1 MYYDYLVKNG
11 KIVDGSGK
19 PAYEGSIAIA
29 EGKISAI
36 LLNHEDMTA
45 AKNNSKEVIDAAGL
59 VVCPGFI
66 DMHSHADWVLPL
78 PDHAST
84 LAPLLEQGIT
94 TVVGGNCG
102 YSTAPLAP
110 NSLYLDLVASESEFL
125 ADKPLNFEWSTM
137 ASFFE
142 HLEQQGL
149 ALNLAMLAGH
159 GNLRLSMFG
168 QPDACPGE
176 QGFAEMVWSTGEAL
190 KEGACGISLGLGYSP
205 GIFSDISELERFAIC
220 AREHDSL
227 LTVHLKAYTKLSG
240 AYPLK
245 LFGNRPHNVRALE
258 EMINLARRTGVKMQ
272 ISHLLFVGR
281 STWPLADRCLELIEN
296 AVADGVDLAFDS
308 FPYSCGNT
316 TIYIAYPTWFRDNIE
331 QNFKSKAARMR
342 VKLEIGLIS
351 SQLGFGL
358 EDIQILWGGTPE
370 LDQFNGLFFD
380 EIARQ
385 MGTSIIEA
393 YLQVSEKSKGK
404 TLCLLHKYNGE
415 EGNMAVL
422 DRVICHPLNMVET
435 DTILTTRGLQNPS
448 SFGTFPRVIQRYCK
462 EKGVFS
468 LEEVVAKMTAKPAER
483 FDLKDRGTITE
494 GNWADITIFDYET
507 IADNTTLRE
516 LENRPSGIKHVLLNG
531 TEVVHDGVM
540 MKGIKAGQAL
550 RVS

>member
-1 MYYDYLVKNG
+1 MNYDYLIKNG

-19 PAYEGSIAIA
+19 PAFEGSLAIA
-29 EGKISAI
+29 DGKIAALI
-36 LLNHEDMTA
+36 HNRDDTTA
-45 AKNNSKEVIDAAGL
+45 AEKNCKEVIDAAGL

-78 PDHAST
+78 PNHSTT

-110 NSLYLDLVASESEFL
+110 RSLYLDLVASESEFL

-168 QPDACPGE
+168 QPDSCPGE
-176 QGFAEMVWSTGEAL
+176 QGFAEMVWTAGEAL
-190 KEGACGISLGLGYSP
+190 KEGACGVSLGLGYSP
-205 GIFSDISELERFAIC
+205 GIFSDISELEKFAIC
-220 AREHDSL
+220 AREHNRL

-245 LFGNRPHNVRALE
+245 LFGNRPHNIRALE
-258 EMINLARRTGVKMQ
+258 EMIDLARRTGVKMQ

-281 STWPLADRCLELIEN
+281 STWPLADRCLELIEK
-296 AVADGVDLAFDS
+296 AVDEGVDLAFDS

-331 QNFKSKAARMR
+331 QNFQSRKARLR

-370 LDQFNGLFFD
+370 LDQYNGLFFD

-385 MGTSIIEA
+385 MKTSIIEA
-393 YLQVSEKSKGK
+393 YLQVSEKSMGK

-415 EGNMAVL
+415 EGNMSVL
-422 DRVICHPLNMVET
+422 DRVVCHPLNLVET

-462 EKGVFS
+462 GSGVLS
-468 LEEVVAKMTAKPAER
+468 LEEAVAKMTSKSAAR
-483 FDLKDRGTITE
+483 FGLKDRGTIAKD
-494 GNWADITIFDYET
+494 NWADLTIFDYEE

-516 LENRPSGIKHVLLNG
+516 LEKRPSGIRHVLLNG
-531 TEVVHDGVM
+531 TEVVRDGVM
-540 MKGIKAGQAL
+540 IKDVKAGQAL

>member
-1 MYYDYLVKNG
+1 MNYDYLIKNG
-11 KIVDGSGK
+11 NIVDGSGS
-19 PAYEGSIAIA
+19 PAFEGSLAISAGKIA
-29 EGKISAI
+29 KLLHNQDDISAI
-36 LLNHEDMTA
+36 EN
-45 AKNNSKEVIDAAGL
+45 KSKEVIDASGL
-59 VVCPGFI
+59 IVCPGFI

-78 PDHAST
+78 PDHPST

-110 NSLYLDLVASESEFL
+110 RSLYLDLVASESEFI

-142 HLEQQGL
+142 HLEHKGL
-149 ALNLAMLAGH
+149 ALNLGMLVGH

-168 QPDACPGE
+168 QPDVCPGE
-176 QGFAEMVWSTGEAL
+176 QGFAEMVWAAGEAL

-205 GIFSDISELERFAIC
+205 GIFSDISELERFAVC
-220 AREHDSL
+220 AREHNRL

-245 LFGNRPHNVRALE
+245 LIGNQPHNVRALE
-258 EMINLARRTGVKMQ
+258 EMINLARCTGVKLQ

-331 QNFKSKAARMR
+331 KNFKSKTARMR
-342 VKLEIGLIS
+342 VKLEIKLIS

-380 EIARQ
+380 EIAKQ
-385 MGTSIIEA
+385 MGTSTIEA

-415 EGNMAVL
+415 ESNMSVL
-422 DRVICHPLNMVET
+422 DRVVCHPLNMVET

-462 EKGVFS
+462 EIGALS
-468 LEEVVAKMTAKPAER
+468 LEEAIAKITAKPAER
-483 FDLKDRGTITE
+483 FGLSNRGKITE
-494 GNWADITIFDYET
+494 GNWADITIFDYDE

-531 TEVVHDGVM
+531 TAVVQG
-540 MKGIKAGQAL
+540 GIMIKDVKAGQAL
-550 RVS
+550 RVC

>member
-1 MYYDYLVKNG
+1 MSGDYLIKNG
-11 KIVDGSGK
+11 KIVDGTGK
-19 PAYEGSIAIA
+19 PAFDGAIA
-29 EGKISAI
+29 VAGGIITALFHSQDDISAA
-36 LLNHEDMTA
+36 E
-45 AKNNSKEVIDAAGL
+45 KNCKEVIDATGL

-78 PDHAST
+78 PDHAKT

-110 NSLYLDLVASESEFL
+110 ASQHRGLVAAESEFL
-125 ADKPLNFEWSTM
+125 ADLPLDLEWTTL

-142 HLEQQGL
+142 KLESQGL

-168 QPDACPGE
+168 QPEASPGE
-176 QGFAEMVWSTGEAL
+176 QSFAEMVRAMSEAL

-205 GIFSDISELERFAIC
+205 GIFSDISELEKFAIC
-220 AREHDSL
+220 AREHDRL

-245 LFGNRPHNVRALE
+245 LVGNRPHNLRALE
-258 EMINLARRTGVKMQ
+258 EMIDLARHTGVKMQ
-272 ISHLLFVGR
+272 ISHMLFVGR
-281 STWPLADRCLELIEN
+281 STWPLADRCLELIEK
-296 AVADGVDLAFDS
+296 AVAEGVDLAFDS

-316 TIYIAYPTWFRDNIE
+316 TIYIAYPAWFRENIE
-331 QNFKSKAARMR
+331 KNFQSRTARMR

-351 SQLGFGL
+351 GRLGFGL

-370 LDQFNGLFFD
+370 LDRFNGLFFD
-380 EIARQ
+380 EIAGQ
-385 MGTSIIEA
+385 MGTSTIEA
-393 YLQVSEKSKGK
+393 YLQVSAKSRGK
-404 TLCLLHKYNGE
+404 TLCLMHKYNGE
-415 EGNMAVL
+415 EGDMSVL
-422 DRVICHPLNMVET
+422 DRVVCHPLNLVET

-448 SFGTFPRVIQRYCK
+448 SFGTFPRVIQRYVK
-462 EKGVFS
+462 ELKLMS
-468 LEEVVAKMTAKPAER
+468 LEEAIAKMTAKSAGR
-483 FDLKDRGTITE
+483 FGLKDRGVIAA
-494 GNWADITIFDYET
+494 GKWADITIFDYDE

-516 LENRPSGIKHVLLNG
+516 LEKRPAGIRHVLLNG
-531 TEVVHDGVM
+531 TEVVRGGEMIAGV
-540 MKGIKAGQAL
+540 KAGQIL

>member
-1 MYYDYLVKNG
+1 MNYDYLIKNG
-11 KIVDGSGK
+11 KIVDGSGN
-19 PAYEGSIAIA
+19 PVYEGSLAIRDGRIATILHDQDD
-29 EGKISAI
+29 ISA
-36 LLNHEDMTA
+36 LE
-45 AKNNSKEVIDAAGL
+45 KNCKEVIDASGL
-59 VVCPGFI
+59 MVSPGFI

-78 PDHAST
+78 PDHPTT

-110 NSLYLDLVASESEFL
+110 RSLYLDLVAAESEFL

-142 HLEQQGL
+142 HLEQRGL

-168 QPDACPGE
+168 QPDVCPGE
-176 QGFAEMVWSTGEAL
+176 QGFAEMVWTAGEAL

-205 GIFSDISELERFAIC
+205 GIFSDISELEKLAVC
-220 AREHDSL
+220 AREHNRL

-245 LFGNRPHNVRALE
+245 LVGNRPHNVRALE

-296 AVADGVDLAFDS
+296 TVAEGLDLAFDS

-331 QNFKSKAARMR
+331 KNFQSKTARIR

-380 EIARQ
+380 EIAKQ

-415 EGNMAVL
+415 EDNMSVL
-422 DRVICHPLNMVET
+422 DRVMCHPLNLVET

-462 EKGVFS
+462 ELGTLS
-468 LEEVVAKMTAKPAER
+468 LEEAIAKMTARPAER
-483 FDLKDRGTITE
+483 FGLKERGKIVT
-494 GNWADITIFDYET
+494 GNWADLTIFDYSE

-516 LENRPSGIKHVLLNG
+516 LENRPSGIRHVLING
-531 TEVVHDGVM
+531 TEVVHNGEMVEGV
-540 MKGIKAGQAL
+540 KAGQAL
-550 RVS
+550 RVG

>member
-1 MYYDYLVKNG
+1 MHCDYLIKNG
-11 KIVDGSGK
+11 IIVDGSGR
-19 PAYEGSIAIA
+19 PAFEGSLAITA
-29 EGKISAI
+29 GRITALLHNQDDLSA
-36 LLNHEDMTA
+36 LE
-45 AKNNSKEVIDAAGL
+45 KNSIKVIDAAGL
-59 VVCPGFI
+59 VVSPGFI

-78 PDHAST
+78 SDHSST

-110 NSLYLDLVASESEFL
+110 RSPYLDLVASESEFL

-176 QGFAEMVWSTGEAL
+176 QGFTEMVWSAGEAL

-205 GIFSDISELERFAIC
+205 GIFSDISELEKFAVC
-220 AREHDSL
+220 AREHDRL

-240 AYPLK
+240 AFPLK
-245 LFGNRPHNVRALE
+245 LLGNRPHNIRALE
-258 EMINLARRTGVKMQ
+258 EMIDLARRTGVKMQ

-281 STWPLADRCLELIEN
+281 RTWPLADHCLELIEN
-296 AVADGVDLAFDS
+296 AVAEGVDLAFDS

-331 QNFKSKAARMR
+331 KNFQSKTARLR
-342 VKLEIGLIS
+342 VKFEIGLIS

-370 LDQFNGLFFD
+370 LDQYNGLFFD

-415 EGNMAVL
+415 ESNMSVL
-422 DRVICHPLNMVET
+422 DRVVCHPLNMVET

-462 EKGVFS
+462 EMSRLS
-468 LEEVVAKMTAKPAER
+468 LEEAIAKMTAKPAGR
-483 FDLKDRGTITE
+483 FGLNDRGLIAE
-494 GNWADITIFDYET
+494 GNWADLTIFDYEE

-531 TEVVHDGVM
+531 AEVVRNGILVEGV
-540 MKGIKAGQAL
+540 KAGQAL
-550 RVS
+550 RAM

>member
-1 MYYDYLVKNG
+1 MNYDYLIKNG
-11 KIVDGSGK
+11 KIVDGSGR
-19 PAYEGSIAIA
+19 AAFEGSLAIKDGRIA
-29 EGKISAI
+29 EI
-36 LLNHEDMTA
+36 LNNQDDIA
-45 AKNNSKEVIDAAGL
+45 ALEKNCKNVIDALGL
-59 VVCPGFI
+59 MVCPGFI

-78 PDHAST
+78 PDHPTT

-110 NSLYLDLVASESEFL
+110 SSLYLDLVASESEFL
-125 ADKPLNFEWSTM
+125 ADKPLNFEWSSM
-137 ASFFE
+137 ASFLK
-142 HLEQQGL
+142 HLEQKGL

-168 QPDACPGE
+168 QPDVCPGE
-176 QGFAEMVWSTGEAL
+176 QGFTEMAWTAGEAL

-205 GIFSDISELERFAIC
+205 GIFSDISELEKLAIC
-220 AREHDSL
+220 AREHDRL

-245 LFGNRPHNVRALE
+245 LVGNRPHNIRALE
-258 EMINLARRTGVKMQ
+258 EMIDLARRTGVKMQ

-296 AVADGVDLAFDS
+296 AVAEGLDLAFDC

-316 TIYIAYPTWFRDNIE
+316 TIYIAYPTWFRENIE
-331 QNFKSKAARMR
+331 KNFQSKTARMR
-342 VKLEIGLIS
+342 VKLEITLIS

-370 LDQFNGLFFD
+370 LDQYNGLFFD
-380 EIARQ
+380 EIAKQ

-393 YLQVSEKSKGK
+393 YLQVSEQSKGK

-415 EGNMAVL
+415 EGNMSVL
-422 DRVICHPLNMVET
+422 DRVICHPLNLVET

-462 EKGVFS
+462 ELGILS
-468 LEEVVAKMTAKPAER
+468 LEEAIAKMTAKPAER
-483 FDLKDRGTITE
+483 FGLKERGKILI
-494 GNWADITIFDYET
+494 GNWADLTIFDYSEL
-507 IADNTTLRE
+507 ADNTTLRE
-516 LENRPSGIKHVLLNG
+516 LENRPSGIRHVLING
-531 TEVVHDGVM
+531 TEVVHNGEMVEGV
-540 MKGIKAGQAL
+540 KVGQSL